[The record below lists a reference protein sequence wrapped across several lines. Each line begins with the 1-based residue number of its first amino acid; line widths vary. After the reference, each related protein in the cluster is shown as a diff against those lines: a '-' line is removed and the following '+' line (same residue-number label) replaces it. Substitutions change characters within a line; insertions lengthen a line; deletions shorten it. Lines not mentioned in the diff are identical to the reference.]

1 MPLPPHD
8 IMRYVMTNKTQR
20 IFGDESIW
28 LCLTCETCSARC
40 PNGVDPAR
48 IIDGLRELSV
58 ADGFEATPRSIRAF
72 HQAFLDQVRLSGRLY
87 EVGFVMEYKMRSG
100 NLFSDI
106 TNAPSML
113 KRGKLPIMPS
123 RIDGQKDVAR
133 IMDRCAKDRGTTEG
147 GQS

>member
-1 MPLPPHD
+1 
-8 IMRYVMTNKTQR
+8 MTNKHER
-20 IFGDESIW
+20 IFSDSSIW

-48 IIDGLRELSV
+48 IIDGLRELAV

-72 HQAFLDQVRLSGRLY
+72 HQAFLNQIRISGRLY
-87 EVGFVMEYKMRSG
+87 EIGLVVDYKMRSG

-113 KRGKLPIMPS
+113 KRGKLPILPS
-123 RIDGQKDVAR
+123 RIDGHKDVAR
-133 IMDRCAKDRGTTEG
+133 IMDRCAKARTTTESG
-147 GQS
+147 GS